1 MALSLD
7 QALSKAKSHI
17 KKRELTEA
25 KKIYQDILQEYPLN
39 NEAQREMAALSNTQ
53 SQKEVQELPQE
64 IITQLIILYNQGQS
78 ALLLDQAQS
87 LISRYPHVL
96 IIWNIMGLANKSL
109 KRLKEATE
117 AFMRV
122 TELNPNYADGFNNLG
137 ATLQQQGRLD
147 EAIEAFK
154 RVIELNPEHA
164 DGFNNMGITLHQQGK
179 LEKALATFNKALLL
193 RPDFVEIY
201 FNMGNIFK
209 DQGKLEEAIE
219 TYKVALTIRHD
230 YAEVHYN
237 MGIILQDQRKLD
249 NAIEAYRKAILSKPD
264 FADAYMNMG
273 NTLKERGKLNE
284 AIEAYSN
291 TILIK
296 PDYAEAY
303 NNIGVAHT
311 ALEKLDEGI
320 DAYRKAILLKPD
332 YANAYNGMGIALA
345 AQDKLEQAIEAY
357 RKAISIKTDHAEAYY
372 NMGNALKKQDK
383 LNKAIEAFRAALKIK
398 PDYADAYN
406 SLGVVFKE
414 QDRLEQAIEA
424 YRKAISIKTDHAE
437 AWINGAEALE
447 KWNKLER
454 LNLWLE
460 SAFTEFQIVPA
471 DIEFLQSKLLW
482 RNKKVKKATTALL
495 KINFEEISKIRKLDY
510 LNLKA
515 KCLHASKDF
524 YGAYNCFFDMNLLA
538 KASEDY
544 SHSNPNDYFQSLTND
559 LSKLRSMSVPILET
573 NSNEKNDLN
582 PVFLV
587 GFPRSGTTLLDT
599 ILRSHSKIEIIE
611 EKSAVTDVETV
622 IQRNGY
628 YDVINTKLPPELI
641 ANAREVYKAEFT
653 KHIKGINSTNVYI
666 DKLPLNLLQAPLIQ
680 QLYPGAKFI
689 LALRHPMDTVLSC
702 WMQNFQLNQAM
713 ANMVELP
720 RIVEFYCVAMEI
732 FKICKDTY
740 NLNVHEIKY
749 EDLLEDFTG
758 EASAILNFLDL
769 NWEDEL
775 ENYRDTA
782 INRGRIHTP
791 SYSQVVQ
798 PIYKDAKYRWVNYEV
813 YLNKYFEQLEP
824 WIANFGYDKN

>member
-345 AQDKLEQAIEAY
+345 AQDK
-357 RKAISIKTDHAEAYY
+357 
-372 NMGNALKKQDK
+372 
-383 LNKAIEAFRAALKIK
+383 
-398 PDYADAYN
+398 
-406 SLGVVFKE
+406 
-414 QDRLEQAIEA
+414 LEQAIEA